1 LTRIGLLS
9 LAAAA
14 LLGTGLVAGCG
25 GGGGDEDPQQVL
37 DETFNNDESVNSG
50 VLDLSLSASAEGE
63 EGGTV
68 DASLSG
74 PFQGDADQEGEF
86 PQFDLTASLD
96 GEGQGQSIEF
106 EGGLIATTDQ
116 AFVSYQD
123 TTYEVPQP
131 FFDQLKQAS
140 AQAQKRAQSGG
151 QDEDTGAILDQ
162 LGIDP
167 STWLTN
173 LENEGDE
180 DVEGSETI
188 HIHGDANVPEILEDL
203 QSAAERTGQ
212 SADLPEEAVQQVEDA
227 VEEASIDVYSG
238 KEDRILRRLDL
249 NLALTAPEGAA
260 SGVDSVEL
268 ELSITLS
275 DVNAEQTIEAPS
287 DAQPFSALEQEL
299 GLPPGLLEGSLSG
312 GGLGGGGLGEG
323 ALGGGALGG
332 GALGGGSL
340 GGGGGG
346 GGGGGN
352 APDAAASQKYLD
364 CLAAAQTP
372 DEINACAKEL

>member
-1 LTRIGLLS
+1 MGGTILTRIRLLS
-9 LAAAA
+9 LAAVA
-14 LLGTGLVAGCG
+14 LLAAGLVAGCG

-37 DETFNNDESVNSG
+37 DETFNNDESVDSG
-50 VLDLSLSASAEGE
+50 VFDLSLSASAEGE
-63 EGGTV
+63 DGGSI
-68 DASLSG
+68 DASLGG
-74 PFQGDADQEGEF
+74 PFQGDPDQEGEF
-86 PQFDLTASLD
+86 PQFDLTASVD
-96 GEGQGQSIEF
+96 AEGQGQSIAF
-106 EGGLIATTDQ
+106 EGGLIATSDR

-140 AQAQKRAQSGG
+140 AQAQKQAQAGN
-151 QDEDTGAILDQ
+151 QEQETGAILDQ

-180 DVEGSETI
+180 DVEGTETI
-188 HIHGDANVPEILEDL
+188 HIHGDANVPDILEDL
-203 QSAAERTGQ
+203 QSAAQRTGQ
-212 SADLPEEAVQQVEDA
+212 SADLPPEAVQQVEDS
-227 VEEASIDVYSG
+227 VDGASIDVYSG
-238 KEDRILRRLDL
+238 KGDRILRRLDL

-260 SGVDSVEL
+260 STVDNVDL

-299 GLPPGLLEGSLSG
+299 GLPPGLLEQS
-312 GGLGGGGLGEG
+312 LGGG

-332 GALGGGSL
+332 GALGGGALDGGNL

-346 GGGGGN
+346 GGATGSK
-352 APDAAASQKYLD
+352 AIQECVQQATSEEEISA
-364 CLAAAQTP
+364 CLTQ
-372 DEINACAKEL
+372 